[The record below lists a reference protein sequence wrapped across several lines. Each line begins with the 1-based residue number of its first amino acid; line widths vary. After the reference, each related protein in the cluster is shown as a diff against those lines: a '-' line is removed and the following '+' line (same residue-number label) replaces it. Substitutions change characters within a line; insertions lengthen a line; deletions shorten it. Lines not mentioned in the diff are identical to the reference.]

1 MANPL
6 DLLKDLAAKFAGI
19 EAALAKVTTAEE
31 RVKTLEGQ
39 LAENAKSGIKLV
51 EDLEAEQKAHAET
64 KASLQK
70 AQDEVNARDT
80 EIATLKAAI
89 ETEKNRATAT
99 IAAQALPVDQ
109 LPAAAVATTITGNN
123 IAPGLDP
130 KIKGNARL
138 LAHFSKDKK

>member
-70 AQDEVNARDT
+70 AQ
-80 EIATLKAAI
+80 
-89 ETEKNRATAT
+89 
-99 IAAQALPVDQ
+99 ALPVDQ